1 MKRTYFQ
8 PSMKE
13 LETDCDD
20 LIMASTDTTNVYTD
34 DPQNP
39 GNALSR
45 GYDVWDEED

>member
-1 MKRTYFQ
+1 MKRTYLQ
-8 PSMKE
+8 PSMKA

-20 LIMASTDTTNVYTD
+20 LIMASTVTNVYTN